1 MKLVVQFELNLV
13 SSNDKLGYKCYL
25 LQVQVYS
32 YTCKWILKN
41 FISLSE

>member
-25 LQVQVYS
+25 LQVQV
-32 YTCKWILKN
+32 
-41 FISLSE
+41 